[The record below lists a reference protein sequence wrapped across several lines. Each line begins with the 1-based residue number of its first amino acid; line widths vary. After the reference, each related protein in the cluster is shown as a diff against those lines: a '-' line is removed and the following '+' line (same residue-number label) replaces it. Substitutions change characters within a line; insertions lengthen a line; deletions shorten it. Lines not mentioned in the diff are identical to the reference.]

1 MNSNFFQKDNSSSRN
16 AIQLKLSRL
25 FFPFIFLPSLIIFF
39 ASNDTTIF
47 GNAARV
53 IQSRWEQTA
62 RIAPRFYEKAILSSE
77 KFSNSLSSH
86 QSGRAFVAAENVYT
100 PREGG
105 DDRNYK
111 NTIGHG
117 STIVATYAAT
127 LHKILPSPPLYP
139 WNGVSTTIC
148 ESVNADFSFQYCCRA
163 ITQPPLPS
171 VQKPSFVRCCELSRI
186 VGRLRGRRSNELSQF
201 SRRTWYCYNRKWL
214 NCIFF
219 FLSFFL
225 VGVI

>member
-1 MNSNFFQKDNSSSRN
+1 MPRAWYNRDESKRRESRHVFTRK
-16 AIQLKLSRL
+16 QFYRLKSFRTLWARINLAELLSRPKMYIHPARVEMIVTTKIPL
-25 FFPFIFLPSLIIFF
+25 ATDQPLSPPTPPRSIKFFP
-39 ASNDTTIF
+39 
-47 GNAARV
+47 
-53 IQSRWEQTA
+53 
-62 RIAPRFYEKAILSSE
+62 
-77 KFSNSLSSH
+77 
-86 QSGRAFVAAENVYT
+86 
-100 PREGG
+100 
-105 DDRNYK
+105 
-111 NTIGHG
+111 
-117 STIVATYAAT
+117 
-127 LHKILPSPPLYP
+127 PPLLYP

-148 ESVNADFSFQYCCRA
+148 ESVNADFSFQYCRRRA
-163 ITQPPLPS
+163 IMQPLLPS